1 MSKYVR
7 VMRSIWTDPDWLA
20 LPSRS
25 KMIYLQLISQANISK
40 AGVLPTVPKRW
51 ASMYPDLDVDDVLSA
66 IGDLESAGFV
76 LVDDDTEELLVRTYM
91 RYDEMY
97 AQPNGRKAISAALD
111 EIVSGTLRE
120 TVVEEL
126 AELTGEGSGNPSRN
140 PSGKGS
146 GNPSGKG
153 SLTPRTRNLEPGT
166 RNHEPST
173 DVDVVDGFDDFWRT
187 YPRKTGKAQ
196 AVKAWNKLK
205 PDDHQQAIG
214 ILPDHVAYW
223 HRVGTATQFIP
234 HPATW
239 LNGRRWEDEL
249 PSEKQTTAR
258 REAPGMG
265 ALRRLMEETQHG
277 T

>member
-7 VMRSIWTDPDWLA
+7 VMRSIWTDPDWLE

-40 AGVLPTVPKRW
+40 AGVLPTVPRRW
-51 ASMYPDLDVDDVLSA
+51 ASMYPDLEVDDILAA
-66 IGDLESAGFV
+66 IDDLTVAGFV
-76 LVDDDTEELLVRTYM
+76 LVDEDTEELLVRTYM

-97 AQPNGRKAISAALD
+97 AQPNGRKAIAAATD
-111 EIVSGTLRE
+111 EIVSGTLRG
-120 TVVEEL
+120 TVEREL
-126 AELTGEGSGNPSRN
+126 AELVGEGSGN

-153 SLTPRTRNLEPGT
+153 SLTPRTRNHEPGT

-173 DVDVVDGFDDFWRT
+173 DVELVDRFDEFWKA

-196 AVKAWNKLK
+196 AVKAWSKLK
-205 PDDHQQAIG
+205 PRDHDQAID
-214 ILPDHVAYW
+214 ILPEHVAYW

-249 PSEKQTTAR
+249 PSEGQTATR

-265 ALRRLMEETQHG
+265 AVRRLMEEAQNDS
-277 T
+277 